1 MKLDPRQER
10 AVIEMVASGA
20 IEVMVSRML
29 LRASIEFAGNDVP
42 MNDEQVWDFR
52 SDMRAIRKFD
62 QEAQAVIN
70 EKA

>member
-29 LRASIEFAGNDVP
+29 LRASIEFAGNDAP